1 MQDNLKHTSIGVV
14 TVTVQERF
22 YTSADLLA
30 MPDDGK
36 RHELENGELLTMNPP
51 VLKHVLIGGK
61 LYALLSTEFL
71 RTLANHARQYKL
83 GNVTGSDGGYRL
95 YTDPETGRET
105 VRVPDVAFVRKER
118 EMKLLNDLY
127 DGAPDLAVE
136 IISPNETYLAIRR
149 KLGEYF
155 TYGVRL
161 VWIVYTDEP
170 RIEVFTALNTAVIL
184 DIDGVLD
191 GGEVLPGFTL
201 SVRDLFAVLE

>member
-1 MQDNLKHTSIGVV
+1 MQDDLKHTSIGVI

-61 LYALLSTEFL
+61 LF
-71 RTLANHARQYKL
+71 ARLFVYNEQHDL
-83 GNVTGSDGGYRL
+83 GMVSGPDGGYRL
-95 YTDPETGRET
+95 YIDPETGRET
-105 VRVPDVAFVRKER
+105 VRVPDVAFVSKARLTK
-118 EMKLLNDLY
+118 KLDDLY
-127 DGAPDLAVE
+127 DDSPDLAVE
-136 IISPNETYLAIRR
+136 IISPSESYAAIRK

>member
-1 MQDNLKHTSIGVV
+1 M
-14 TVTVQERF
+14 TVQERF

-36 RHELENGELLTMNPP
+36 RHELENGEIIIMNPP
-51 VLKHVLIGGK
+51 IRIH
-61 LYALLSTEFL
+61 ALLSTEFL

-201 SVRDLFAVLE
+201 SVRDLFAVLEESLCR